1 MFIHIGADYVV
12 RSRDVVIILDS
23 ELDQLEVNQKF
34 LQKAREEGRMIEME
48 KEECKSYIITSNH
61 VYCSPISSLTLKRR
75 ASFVSR
81 LERRCK

>member
-1 MFIHIGADYVV
+1 MFIHIGADHVV
-12 RSRDVVIILDS
+12 RSRDVIMILDS
-23 ELDQLEVNQKF
+23 EHDQLEINQQF
-34 LQKAREEGRMIEME
+34 LKKAKEEGRMIEME
-48 KEECKSYIITSNH
+48 KEECKSYIITTHH